1 MNRILTIAEFEE
13 DMRRLGRKAVKL
25 AESYRA
31 LAGMPPLPG
40 PYAGP
45 NAQALKA
52 WIAKHMPELDIDLGP
67 MTPADVRARLNA
79 LTGAGVR
86 SCDTI
91 EDGSKRFLA
100 ALQDLSGE
108 P

>member
-1 MNRILTIAEFEE
+1 MTFACGKN
-13 DMRRLGRKAVKL
+13 GL
-25 AESYRA
+25 ALR
-31 LAGMPPLPG
+31 
-40 PYAGP
+40 
-45 NAQALKA
+45 A
-52 WIAKHMPELDIDLGP
+52 WIEAHIPELNEEMKP
-67 MTPADVRARLNA
+67 MKRMDVWARLNA

-91 EDGSKRFLA
+91 EDGSARFLA

>member
-1 MNRILTIAEFEE
+1 MTEPRTIQDVFDQADRLKGAFHTLAILPQPRGTY
-13 DMRRLGRKAVKL
+13 
-25 AESYRA
+25 S
-31 LAGMPPLPG
+31 
-40 PYAGP
+40 GP

-52 WIAKHMPELDIDLGP
+52 WIAKHMPELDAELANMG
-67 MTPADVRARLNA
+67 PADVRARLNA

-91 EDGSKRFLA
+91 EDGCARFLA
-100 ALQDLSGE
+100 ALQDLSGQ

>member
-1 MNRILTIAEFEE
+1 MTELTELMRTVREKAE
-13 DMRRLGRKAVKL
+13 KL
-25 AESYRA
+25 AEAYRTLGGIA
-31 LAGMPPLPG
+31 PPSG
-40 PYAGP
+40 PYSGP
-45 NAQALKA
+45 NARALKA
-52 WIAKHMPELDIDLGP
+52 WIAKHMPELNAELGP
-67 MTPADVRARLNA
+67 MGRADVRARLNA
-79 LTGAGVR
+79 LTGVGVR

>member
-1 MNRILTIAEFEE
+1 MTGYIRML
-13 DMRRLGRKAVKL
+13 LPAVD
-25 AESYRA
+25 
-31 LAGMPPLPG
+31 
-40 PYAGP
+40 GP
-45 NAQALKA
+45 NAAALGA
-52 WIAKHMPELDIDLGP
+52 WLDDNMPELAADLDGIP
-67 MTPADVRARLNA
+67 YPYKLARLNA

-91 EDGSKRFLA
+91 EDGCARFLA